1 MTYLPLL
8 LLALFLQASRVTAT
22 SIVPHIHSNNCACKP
37 GMPLGTGLPG
47 SPNMT
52 IPAFPGTPLNTSLPV
67 PPSNTIPVPPRLTPP
82 PNIPIPGLPDALTTL
97 VTSIMG
103 SMTVSFKPFGSTA
116 AVSAPSAAPGT
127 ATITIKPGDTLESIT
142 KANNVGICDLV
153 KANEIVDPDMVL
165 SGETLVVPNEKG
177 DPGDMSC
184 LVHEY

>member
-52 IPAFPGTPLNTSLPV
+52 IPAFP
-67 PPSNTIPVPPRLTPP
+67 
-82 PNIPIPGLPDALTTL
+82 